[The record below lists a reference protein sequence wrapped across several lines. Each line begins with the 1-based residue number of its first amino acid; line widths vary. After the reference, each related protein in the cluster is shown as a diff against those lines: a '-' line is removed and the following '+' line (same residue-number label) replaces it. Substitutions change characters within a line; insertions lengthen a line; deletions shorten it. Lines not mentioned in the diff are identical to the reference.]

1 MVEVVCVWKH
11 NFYVLKGKEKIAN
24 KQQKQNKSKQITGMT
39 KREKAG

>member
-11 NFYVLKGKEKIAN
+11 EFYVLKGKEKIA
-24 KQQKQNKSKQITGMT
+24 KQTTKTKQITGMT